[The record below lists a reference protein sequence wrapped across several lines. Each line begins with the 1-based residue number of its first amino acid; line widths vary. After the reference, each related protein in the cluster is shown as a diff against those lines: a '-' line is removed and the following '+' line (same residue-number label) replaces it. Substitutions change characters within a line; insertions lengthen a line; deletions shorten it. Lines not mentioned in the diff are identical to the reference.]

1 MKNGRNAPLVSEL
14 VFRVTPLSHNGRM
27 MKLLPKPS
35 HGSLEWHNNRRRT
48 PDGVCAFGASDA
60 PILMGNSPYTTR
72 AELYVRKVRPS
83 EVSEETDRMY
93 SGNILEGSVID
104 HASRQ
109 MKTPFITPAF
119 QYWRDR
125 FVISCDGV
133 DDEENPSVVI
143 EAKTT
148 AKYQVETLADL
159 PIEWK
164 WQGWAQQFVTGAP
177 VIFSVL
183 DRRQL
188 LRLIELP
195 SSSEAMDALA
205 KEAEEFGRLVDTGG
219 GLEALLEELGYEEIS
234 SLYDQPNG
242 IVELPSE
249 AAGYIAALAEAREA
263 KGLAEERE
271 KAAKDAL
278 ARLMLDGEVG
288 TINGVTAVT
297 WKMSK
302 GRESL
307 DQKALKAAH
316 PEIVSEFTKQGAGF
330 RVMRLTGKG
339 E

>member
-1 MKNGRNAPLVSEL
+1 
-14 VFRVTPLSHNGRM
+14 
-27 MKLLPKPS
+27 MKLLKKPK
-35 HGSLEWHNNRRRT
+35 HGTLEWHDNRRRT
-48 PDGVCAFGASDA
+48 PDGLCAFGASDA
-60 PILMGNSPYTTR
+60 PILMGDSPYTSR

-83 EVSEETDRMY
+83 EVSEESERMY
-93 SGNILEGSVID
+93 SGNLLEGSVIE
-104 HASRQ
+104 HAARQ
-109 MKTPFITPAF
+109 MKMDFITPSF
-119 QYWRDR
+119 QYWKDR

-133 DDEENPSVVI
+133 DSEENPTVVI

-164 WQGWAQQFVTGAP
+164 WQGWAQMFVTGCP
-177 VIFSVL
+177 VVFSVL

-195 SSSEAMDALA
+195 SSSAAMDALA
-205 KEAEEFGRLVDTGG
+205 QEAETFGQLVDSGD
-219 GLEALLEELGYEEIS
+219 GLEALIEELGHEEIA
-234 SLYDQPNG
+234 SLYDQPTG
-242 IVELPSE
+242 LVELPSE
-249 AAGYIAALAEAREA
+249 AEGYLAALAEAREA

-278 ARLMLDGEVG
+278 ARLMKDGEAG
-288 TINGVTAVT
+288 TLNGVTVVT
-297 WKMSK
+297 WKLSK

-316 PEIVSEFTKQGAGF
+316 PQIVEEFTKQGAGF